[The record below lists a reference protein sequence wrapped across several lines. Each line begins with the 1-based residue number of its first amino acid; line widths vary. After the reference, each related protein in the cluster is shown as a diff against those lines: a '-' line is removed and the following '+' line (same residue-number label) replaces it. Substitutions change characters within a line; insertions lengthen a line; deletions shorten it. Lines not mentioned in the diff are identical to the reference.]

1 MARPRKISLEA
12 VCHRYK
18 EAKRANERYPISAT
32 AKTFGVSTRTINR
45 RLIEAVHSGL
55 IESEIV
61 QLPIFKPTI
70 EVPKTEL
77 TVAWT

>member
-18 EAKRANERYPISAT
+18 EARRANERYPVSAT
-32 AKTFGVSTRTINR
+32 TKAFGVSTRTVNR
-45 RLIEAVHSGL
+45 RFIEAVHLGL
-55 IESEIV
+55 IDSEVV
-61 QLPIFKPTI
+61 QLPIFKPKV